1 MSSEAPLQ
9 DKVKSR
15 LENWFAAV
23 LQSRLGH
30 WLFARP
36 WVIVLTLTLFVSLL
50 VTPHVTRSTG
60 GNLEVG
66 TFAPRTIKATRDFQV
81 FDVVGTGK
89 RREEA
94 AATIPPVYFRDE
106 LPGRQNSERLAQAFA
121 EMRKLYGIA
130 SVDAAKEGEEMGS
143 ARILSRNDIQ
153 KARNNF
159 HLALNLTREL
169 DDDLL
174 NYLDKDYYSVALENE
189 IRVLVER
196 AYESLIVDDRQALL
210 QQTASL
216 TEAKVVELRQTGAK
230 EAKVAVDKI
239 KDIPAILTEM
249 EQWAGESQSDPLR
262 RRVLTAIA
270 RELIRPTLVYDQTT
284 TEEHRNEARDKVKP
298 SSILFKKNQLIVA
311 EGQPVT
317 EEHLII
323 LSEMEKGAGTQEF
336 ILAFLAMASVLY
348 VLLLTLFLF
357 GRKNIRK
364 FNPSIGDFAFFCT
377 TIALA
382 GLVVWI
388 GKVVAAPLA
397 ETYDW
402 LTEDAIRYLFPV
414 AAFAMLVRFLL
425 YSEAALIW
433 VAFVAP
439 MAGLIVDNSIGYS
452 LYMLVTCVIGA
463 DQIGK
468 AESSS
473 RLVRAGF
480 FVGVVGALTAVAAQ
494 VMADPSS
501 AFSVTTPI
509 NALAALIGGFLAGP
523 FVMAV
528 RYPFESVF
536 GYSSNLQL
544 IELANFNH
552 PLLGRMLVEA
562 PGTYHHSLMVS
573 AMAEKGAQAIAANPL
588 LAKVAGLYHDIG
600 KVNKPHYFIENQ
612 IEGHNPHDELPP
624 NMSALILI
632 NHVREGLDLARRHK
646 LGHRLEE
653 IIAEHHGRAR
663 INFFYNRALQQSGL
677 EKEKFDDSD
686 FRYRGPLPQS
696 KESALV
702 MLADVVEAA
711 TRALKKP
718 TPARI
723 ETTVNELI
731 GDIYNDGQLD
741 ECEMTLKDLHKVA
754 LQFATILTGRYHG
767 RIEYPE
773 KEQPRKGKVVH
784 IPQRL
789 SGGENGHENGE

>member
-1 MSSEAPLQ
+1 MSNESPLQ
-9 DKVKSR
+9 HKVTPR
-15 LENWFAAV
+15 LANFFAAV
-23 LQSRLGH
+23 LRSKLGS
-30 WLFARP
+30 WIFTRP
-36 WVIVLTLTLFVSLL
+36 WVLMLLLSFFVAML
-50 VTPHVTRSTG
+50 VTPHVARSI

-66 TFAPRTIKATRDFQV
+66 AYAPRTIKATRDFQV

-94 AATIPPVYFRDE
+94 AAMVLPVYFRDD
-106 LPGRQNSERLAQAFA
+106 LPRRQNLERVSQAFS
-121 EMRKLYGIA
+121 EMRKLYGVA
-130 SVDAAKEGEEMGS
+130 PVDASKENEIMGS
-143 ARILSRNDIQ
+143 ARILSKNDIQ
-153 KARNNF
+153 KARADF

-169 DDDLL
+169 NGDLL
-174 NYLDKDYYSVALENE
+174 NYLDKDYYSISLENE
-189 IRVLVER
+189 IRALLER
-196 AYESLIVDDRQALL
+196 AYDFLIVDDRQSLL
-210 QQTASL
+210 AQTASL
-216 TEAKVVELRQTGAK
+216 PDQKAVELRQTGA
-230 EAKVAVDKI
+230 VASVDQI
-239 KDIPAILTEM
+239 KDVPAVLAEM
-249 EQWAGESQSDPLR
+249 EKWAGESQADPLR
-262 RRVLTAIA
+262 RAVVVALA
-270 RELIRPTLVYDQTT
+270 RELVRPTLIFDQTT
-284 TEEHRNEARDKVKP
+284 TEERRDEARAKVKP
-298 SSILFKKNQLIVA
+298 SSILFQKNQLIVA
-311 EGQPVT
+311 EGQPIT
-317 EEHLII
+317 EEHLLIFG
-323 LSEMEKGAGTQEF
+323 EMEKGAGTQEF
-336 ILAFLAMASVLY
+336 ILTFLAMAVTLF
-348 VLLLTLFLF
+348 VLLFTLFFF

-364 FNPSIGDFAFFCT
+364 FSPGIGDFAFFCA

-382 GLVVWI
+382 GVLVWI
-388 GKVVAAPLA
+388 AKVVAAPLA
-397 ETYDW
+397 ETYWW
-402 LTEDAIRYLFPV
+402 LSEDAIRYLFPI
-414 AAFAMLVRFLL
+414 AAFAMLVRFLM

-439 MAGLIVDNSIGYS
+439 MAALVVDNSIGYG
-452 LYMLVTCVIGA
+452 LYIMVTSVIGA

-480 FVGVVGALTAVAAQ
+480 FVGVIGALTAVAVQ
-494 VMADPSS
+494 IMTDPSS
-501 AFSVTTPI
+501 AFTVTTFF

-523 FVMAV
+523 FVLAV
-528 RYPFESVF
+528 RYPFEALF

-573 AMAEKGAQAIAANPL
+573 AMAEKGAQAISANPL

-612 IEGHNPHDELPP
+612 IEGNNPHDELPP

-632 NHVREGLDLARRHK
+632 NHVREGLELAKRHK
-646 LGHRLEE
+646 LGRRLEE

-663 INFFYNRALQQSGL
+663 INFFYNRALQLSGL
-677 EKEKFDDSD
+677 DKEKFDDTD

-711 TRALKKP
+711 TRALKRP

-723 ETTVNELI
+723 ETTVAELI

-773 KEQPRKGKVVH
+773 KDQPRKGKVVH
-784 IPQRL
+784 IPPRL
-789 SGGENGHENGE
+789 SESENGRENGR